1 MSDMEQI
8 EKKGA
13 VLVIGAGIAGIQS
26 SLDLANSGFKVYLV
40 EESAAIGGIMAQL
53 DKTFPTNDCAMCIV
67 SPKLVECGRHL
78 NIELLTN
85 SELMSLEGE
94 AGNFRARIFKH
105 PRFVDLDDCTGC
117 GECAAVCPVNTI
129 SVFDEGLVQT
139 TAVYKPYAQAFPNA
153 FVIEKNETPPC
164 QLGCPANIHVQ
175 GYVALA
181 AKGKYKEAY
190 DLIRMNNP
198 FVSVCGRVCFH
209 PCETQCYRGEY
220 DEPIDIRSIKKFI
233 ADYVHSHHEEM
244 EKAEI
249 AKPEGEKVAIIG
261 AGPAGLTCG
270 FYLARMGYRVSI
282 FEKDS
287 QSGGMMRSCI
297 PPYRLS
303 REELDWEIGE
313 ILKEGIDLKLNYPIE
328 SASDIEKLKA
338 EGFKVFYVGIGAQ
351 LSKMMG
357 IEGENMKGV
366 WGGVDFLKKVNYG
379 EKVDVGK
386 KVAVVGGGNT
396 AIDCARTALR
406 LGADEVNLICLETRN
421 LESKD
426 RMPAHSWEIEEAEEE
441 GVIIRDRR
449 GFKGI
454 ETENGRLCGVL
465 TTYCESVFDKDGVF
479 APVVCDDIAMPII
492 SADTLIIA
500 IGQGSDLSGFDF
512 LKSNRGTVS
521 IDPETFATNIDG
533 FFAGGDVATGPASVV
548 SAIGQGHE
556 AAISIDRYLRGE
568 DLIAGRDNIDRTP
581 STKDKLYVPPESRV
595 EIPELKP
602 EDRICNF
609 DEIELSLSEEEI
621 RREANRCLSCGI
633 CSGCLQCEIAC
644 EANAIKHDMVGEMV
658 DIEVG
663 AVILANGADKY
674 DPSHKYEYGYGMF
687 PNVVTSIQFE
697 RILSAS
703 GPFAGHIERPSDS
716 KKPRKIAWIQ
726 CVGSRDTVE
735 HKHYC
740 SSVCCMYA
748 IKEAVIAKE
757 HESEIEPTIF
767 YMDLRAYGKDFEAYY
782 NRAKET
788 GGVRF
793 VRSRVG
799 KVLEIPETGNLMVY
813 YSTEDNGRQFA
824 EEFDMVVLSVGFEP
838 SSSLAEL
845 ENRLG
850 IRLNRHSFVET
861 STFKPV
867 STSREGVFVC
877 GPASA
882 PKDIP
887 ETVTQASGAVA
898 GAESILASAR
908 GTAIAEKVYPPERD
922 ISREQPRIGV
932 FICHCGINIGSVV
945 DVPSVVDYAKG
956 LANVVYA
963 SENLFTCSQDTQEKM
978 KSIIEEYKLN
988 KVVVASCSP
997 RTHEPLFQETL
1008 RESGLNPRLFEMAN
1022 IRDQCS
1028 WVHRENHE
1036 AATEKSKYLLHM
1048 AVAKAALL
1056 EPLPSVTLD
1065 VNQSALVIGGGLAG
1079 MVSAISIAEQGF
1091 DVNLIEAEN
1100 ELGGNMRNIYFT
1112 PAKDDVQGY
1121 LQSLIETVE
1130 EHPRIT
1136 VHKMTRVSNIEGY
1149 IGNYKTTIT
1158 NGETE
1163 KKIEHGVIVVA
1174 TGAEEYK
1181 PDEYLYGS
1189 NVNVITQNELE
1200 EKLFNA
1206 DKGLK
1211 KAKNIVMIQC
1221 VGSRDEK
1228 HPYCSRICCTKAIK
1242 NAIELAEA
1250 NPKANIYILY
1260 RDIRTYGFNEEYYEK
1275 ARDAGV
1281 VFIRYNDSEKP
1292 VVSQVDGKIKVEVKD
1307 AILEADIAIE
1317 PDYLVL
1323 APAIVPRAG
1332 AVDISRML
1340 KAPLNEDGFFLE
1352 AHVKLRPVDFATE
1365 GVFLAGLA
1373 HAPKTMD
1380 ETISQAMAA
1389 AARACT
1395 LISKDKYT
1403 AESIVAN
1410 VNQDVCVGCGICE
1423 AVCPYSAPKIII
1435 KDGKKVSEVNVAL
1448 CKGCGNCAC
1457 SCPSGAMEQ
1466 LGFKYNQTATMLEN
1480 ALNL

>member
-1 MSDMEQI
+1 MTNIEQS

-40 EESAAIGGIMAQL
+40 EQSAAIGGIMAQL

-85 SELMSLEGE
+85 SELMSLDGE
-94 AGNFRARIFKH
+94 AGNFRARVFKH

-117 GECAAVCPVNTI
+117 GECAEVCPVNTI

-153 FVIEKNETPPC
+153 FVIEKNGTPPC
-164 QLGCPANIHVQ
+164 ELGCPANIHVQ
-175 GYVALA
+175 GYVALVA
-181 AKGKYKEAY
+181 QGKYKEAY
-190 DLIRMNNP
+190 DLIRENNP

-209 PCETQCYRGEY
+209 PCESECYRGEY
-220 DEPIDIRSIKKFI
+220 DEPVDIRSIKRFI
-233 ADYVHSHHEEM
+233 ADYVHSHHEEL
-244 EKAEI
+244 EKNEI
-249 AKPEGEKVAIIG
+249 AKPEGEKIAIIG

-270 FYLARMGYRVSI
+270 FYLARMGYRVTI

-287 QSGGMMRSCI
+287 QAGGMMRSCI

-303 REELDWEIGE
+303 RAELDWEIEE

-328 SASDIEKLKA
+328 SSADIEKLKA
-338 EGFKVFYVGIGAQ
+338 EGFKAFYVGIGAQ

-357 IEGENMKGV
+357 IEGEDLDGV

-406 LGADEVNLICLETRN
+406 LGGDVTILYRRTRS
-421 LESKD
+421 E
-426 RMPAHSWEIEEAEEE
+426 MPAESYEIEAAEEE
-441 GVIIRDRR
+441 GIKFKFLTNPAEIIGEDGKLKALRIEVMELGPPDESGRR
-449 GFKGI
+449 RPQPTGEYF
-454 ETENGRLCGVL
+454 TED
-465 TTYCESVFDKDGVF
+465 FDSML
-479 APVVCDDIAMPII
+479 IAVSQSPDLSM
-492 SADTLIIA
+492 LE
-500 IGQGSDLSGFDF
+500 GSDMATTRWD
-512 LKSNRGTVS
+512 TIVT
-521 IDPETFATNIDG
+521 DPVTFATNIDG
-533 FFAGGDVATGPASVV
+533 FFAGGDVAVGPASVV
-548 SAIGQGHE
+548 EAIGHAYS

-568 DLIAGRDNIDRTP
+568 DLIAGRDDIDRTP

-595 EIPELKP
+595 KIPELKP

-609 DEIELSLSEEEI
+609 DEIELSLTEEEV

-644 EANAIKHDMVGEMV
+644 EANAIKHDMIGEMV

-703 GPFAGHIERPSDS
+703 GPFAGHIERPSDG

-757 HESEIEPTIF
+757 HENEIEPTIF

-838 SSSLAEL
+838 GASLAEL

-850 IRLNRHSFVET
+850 IRLNQHSFVET
-861 STFKPV
+861 STFRPV

-877 GPASA
+877 GPSSA

-898 GAESILASAR
+898 GAESILASVR

-932 FICHCGINIGSVV
+932 FVCHCGINIGSVV

-956 LANVVYA
+956 LPNVVYA

-978 KSIIEEYKLN
+978 KEIIEEHKLN
-988 KVVVASCSP
+988 KIVVASCSP

-1028 WVHRENHE
+1028 WVHREDHD
-1036 AATEKSKYLLHM
+1036 AATDKSKFLLHM
-1048 AVAKAALL
+1048 AVAKATLL

-1091 DVNLIEAEN
+1091 DVTLIEAEN

-1121 LQSLIETVE
+1121 LRSLIETVE
-1130 EHPRIT
+1130 EHPKIT
-1136 VHKMTRVSNIEGY
+1136 IHKNSRVSSIEGY
-1149 IGNYKTTIT
+1149 IGNYKTTVAT
-1158 NGETE
+1158 ENGEV
-1163 KKIEHGVIVVA
+1163 KIEHGVIVVA

-1181 PDEYLYGS
+1181 PEEYLYGE
-1189 NVNVITQNELE
+1189 NEKIITQNELE
-1200 EKLFNA
+1200 EKLFSS

-1221 VGSRDEK
+1221 VGSRDDK

-1281 VFIRYNDSEKP
+1281 IFIRYNDSEKP
-1292 VVSQVDGKIKVEVKD
+1292 SVTQADGKIRVEVND
-1307 AILEADIAIE
+1307 AILGTEIVIE

-1410 VNQDVCVGCGICE
+1410 VNQEVCVGCGICE
-1423 AVCPYSAPKIII
+1423 AVCPYSAPTIII